1 MYNTENSGAGKDK
14 FMWPYGY
21 RDPWKVVYYVF
32 NQISDNFSNNLQLNR
47 TKKLE
52 FLVIKKYSD
61 K

>member
-1 MYNTENSGAGKDK
+1 
-14 FMWPYGY
+14 MWPYGY

-32 NQISDNFSNNLQLNR
+32 NQRSDNFSNNLQLNR